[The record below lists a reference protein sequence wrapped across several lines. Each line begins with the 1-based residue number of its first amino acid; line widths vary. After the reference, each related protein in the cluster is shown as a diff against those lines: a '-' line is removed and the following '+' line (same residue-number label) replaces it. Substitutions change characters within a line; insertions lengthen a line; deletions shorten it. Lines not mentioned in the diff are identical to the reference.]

1 MLPIGVPSLLRLKKL
16 LKLAERT
23 NEYGRCTGGL
33 AGGFAVVPL
42 GAVGAGAFALV
53 VAGPPGGGALGAI
66 AGPNLNTF
74 ATLKFTETK
83 PGPRPKFRGM
93 IVWPAEGF
101 GSNAPKGVTTTP
113 GLFRSVANAGRSLK
127 NVSPFVSRPVVILKG
142 WPELAIMNVFMLTP
156 CGP

>member
-1 MLPIGVPSLLRLKKL
+1 MLPIGVPSLLRLKRL
-16 LKLAERT
+16 LKLAEKV

-33 AGGFAVVPL
+33 AGGFAAALPEAA
-42 GAVGAGAFALV
+42 GPDGAGAPALV
-53 VAGPPGGGALGAI
+53 VAGPPGGGACGSI

-93 IVWPAEGF
+93 ISWPGEGF
-101 GSNAPKGVTTTP
+101 GSNAPNGVTTTP

-127 NVSPFVSRPVVILKG
+127 NVSPFVSRPVVMLKG
-142 WPELAIMNVFMLTP
+142 
-156 CGP
+156 